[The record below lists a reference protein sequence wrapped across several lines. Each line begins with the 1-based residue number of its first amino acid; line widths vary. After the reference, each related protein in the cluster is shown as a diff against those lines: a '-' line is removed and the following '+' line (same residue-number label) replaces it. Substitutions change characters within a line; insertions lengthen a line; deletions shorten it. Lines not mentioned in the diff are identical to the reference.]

1 MTFTLLRRAGTGLA
15 LVALLT
21 AAGCGGSGAS
31 SSSSSTPAATS
42 PATASGGAS
51 TTSSGASTGG
61 ALSAE
66 ATSAATG
73 DIPDTQAFVKYAN
86 PALGYSMSY
95 PEGWAQSGAGG
106 RVTIQDKNNI
116 VRITARDEQQPTVA
130 TVAAEIAKLK
140 ASTPTLTAG
149 TPSVVALKSGPAIKV
164 TYSTQSAPNPV
175 TTKRVLL
182 NVDRYELTHSGKTV
196 VVELGSPQGVDN
208 IDAYKMMINSFKWQ

>member
-1 MTFTLLRRAGTGLA
+1 MTFTLLRKAGAGLV

-31 SSSSSTPAATS
+31 SSSSSTPAATN

-51 TTSSGASTGG
+51 TTSGGASTGG

-86 PALGYSMSY
+86 PAVGYSMSY
-95 PEGWAQSGAGG
+95 PEGWAQRGAGD

-116 VRITARDEQQPTVA
+116 VRITVRNERPTVA

-140 ASTPTLTAG
+140 ASTPTLAAG
-149 TPSVVALKSGPAIKV
+149 TPSVVPLKSGPAIKV

-175 TTKRVLL
+175 TNKRVLL
-182 NVDRYELTHSGKTV
+182 NVDRYELTHGGKTAI
-196 VVELGSPQGVDN
+196 VELGSPKGVDN